1 MRLMALAA
9 VLALSA
15 LAGCG
20 DDGDDGARGP
30 GDAPPEDP
38 LTLSVTWDGLTA
50 GSPVEWRFVVRNQSD
65 ATVSLT
71 FSSGQDGDV
80 VLVDDAEQVVYRWSE
95 GRMFTQ
101 ALRERALAAGEELRF
116 ALEGTLDAPPGT
128 YSLRATVSAEPAP
141 PPVVERVVVAA

>member
-1 MRLMALAA
+1 MRLAALAA
-9 VLALSA
+9 VLILSA

-20 DDGDDGARGP
+20 DDDADGARGP

-38 LTLSVTWDGLTA
+38 LTLSVMWDGLTA

-65 ATVSLT
+65 APVSLT

-80 VLVDDAEQVVYRWSE
+80 VLLDDAEQVVYRWSE

-116 ALEGTLDAPPGT
+116 TLEGTLDVAPGT